1 MIKVIF
7 KLGIS
12 LYMMLVFLI
21 VLCSFPEQ
29 AHAGLWNDIKNG
41 YHTITGLPEEVDELK
56 ENYQA
61 TMDKLEKT
69 QSMAENLQKQNEQ
82 LMAENTRQSE
92 QLSEALNTLQEAEK
106 QKESRFRKIRVTLYT
121 GGILLVGY
129 FCSIRIIRLILR
141 RKSLDRIK

>member
-1 MIKVIF
+1 
-7 KLGIS
+7 
-12 LYMMLVFLI
+12 
-21 VLCSFPEQ
+21 
-29 AHAGLWNDIKNG
+29 
-41 YHTITGLPEEVDELK
+41 
-56 ENYQA
+56 
-61 TMDKLEKT
+61 
-69 QSMAENLQKQNEQ
+69 MAENLQKQNEQ